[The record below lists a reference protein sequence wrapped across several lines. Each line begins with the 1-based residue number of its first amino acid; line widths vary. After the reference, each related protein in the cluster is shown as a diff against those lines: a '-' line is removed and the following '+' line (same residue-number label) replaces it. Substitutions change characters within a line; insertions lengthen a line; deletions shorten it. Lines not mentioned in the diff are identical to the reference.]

1 MAPSGDVVD
10 AFYVHDAVG
19 ANPDPPS
26 LFRRWFGQ
34 SQLVSEDVSRR
45 EALRLPRHLH
55 LHGAG
60 PIFHVNLGEGGR
72 NSDDGQERRQGDGD
86 GDHQPEE
93 AGDTLVPLLN
103 QEGHCFPSYRTCT
116 VFPSACNPPRH
127 SVPASGSG
135 GRAVAC
141 QLPPDDRRH
150 QVQTDQ
156 VRDGDHEDES
166 RSATSVG
173 HSVGSR
179 EALSS

>member
-1 MAPSGDVVD
+1 MPSMYTTPS
-10 AFYVHDAVG
+10 ARIR
-19 ANPDPPS
+19 DPPS

-45 EALRLPRHLH
+45 EALRLPRHPH

-116 VFPSACNPPRH
+116 VFHQRAIPQGTPFRLA
-127 SVPASGSG
+127 AQAG
-135 GRAVAC
+135 GR
-141 QLPPDDRRH
+141 
-150 QVQTDQ
+150 
-156 VRDGDHEDES
+156 
-166 RSATSVG
+166 
-173 HSVGSR
+173 
-179 EALSS
+179 